1 MEIWY
6 DGGSFSWVP
15 PYCSLIKKGGGGGSV
30 KIFRSVL
37 WNVFYLVSFRETVL
51 LDGFQALFPTGIV
64 LLNHIN

>member
-15 PYCSLIKKGGGGGSV
+15 PYCSLIKKGGSV

-37 WNVFYLVSFRETVL
+37 WNVFYPVSFRETVL